1 MQVTETKID
10 ELTREFRIAVPAA
23 DIEQK
28 FEKRLGELAHSV
40 RLPGFRPGKVPVALL
55 RKRYGETLRGEIVE
69 QTINEAT
76 KSVIADRG
84 IRPALPPRIEVA
96 PADAAAGSGDLEYT
110 LALEV
115 LPEITPPDYAS
126 IELERL
132 VADVTEES
140 TDEMLG
146 RLAEASRGATPV
158 TEARPATADDVV
170 VFDVVAPD
178 DKAPFGNGKDIAIS
192 LGAEGPAPGLE
203 AQLLGVQAGETKTVR
218 IAYPADHPIAVL
230 AGRTID
236 YEVAVKELRERD
248 PLVLDDAMA
257 QRFGAETLAALR
269 DQVRQHQ
276 AQELKTM
283 SRMRLKRQLLDRLD
297 ALYTFPL
304 PRGLVDR
311 EISVVARQL
320 ASETKPADD
329 DADHSEATGNAH
341 TEGHADGP
349 AAHAHSHGDDDPDHV
364 HGPGCGH
371 DHGEGE
377 TGAAATAVSEAERA
391 EHGRL
396 AERRVRLGLVLAEI
410 GRNNNLQVTPD
421 ELGKAI
427 VAEARRFP
435 GQEQAVLDFFRKSDE
450 AKEALQRRSLRRRWS
465 TSCWRWQRSAS
476 ARLPSTSCC
485 ATPTPSLPLTEAGP
499 GWTRWRTRDA
509 CAHARQPR
517 RALRTLP

>member
-23 DIEQK
+23 DIERK

-40 RLPGFRPGKVPVALL
+40 KLPGFRPGKVPVALL
-55 RKRYGETLRGEIVE
+55 RKRYGETLRGEILE
-69 QTINEAT
+69 ETINEAT

-96 PADAAAGSGDLEYT
+96 PGSAAAGSGDLEYT

-132 VADVTEES
+132 VANVSEES

-146 RLAEASRGATPV
+146 RLAEAARGATPV

-178 DKAPFGNGKDIAIS
+178 DKAPFGDGKDIAIS
-192 LGAEGPAPGLE
+192 LGAEGAAPGLE
-203 AQLLGVQAGETKTVR
+203 AQLLGAQAGETKAVH
-218 IAYPADHPIAVL
+218 ISYPADHPIAAL
-230 AGRTID
+230 AGRTVE
-236 YEVAVKELRERD
+236 YEVVVKELRVRD
-248 PLVLDDAMA
+248 APVLDDEMA
-257 QRFGAETLAALR
+257 QRFGAETLTALR
-269 DQVRQHQ
+269 EQVRQHQ

-283 SRMRLKRQLLDRLD
+283 SRMRLKRALLDRLD

-304 PRGLVDR
+304 PKGLVDR
-311 EISVVARQL
+311 EIAVVARQL
-320 ASETKPADD
+320 AGETKAAEH
-329 DADHSEATGNAH
+329 DAGHSGAEENAH

-349 AAHAHSHGDDDPDHV
+349 AADALADAPAHAHSHADDDPDHV

-371 DHGEGE
+371 DHAAGEGR
-377 TGAAATAVSEAERA
+377 TDAGPAAAVTDAERA
-391 EHGRL
+391 EYGRL

-410 GRNNNLQVTPD
+410 GRNNNLQVTVD
-421 ELGKAI
+421 ELGKAM

-435 GQEQAVLDFFRKSDE
+435 GQEQAVLDFFRRSAE
-450 AKEALQRRSLRRRWS
+450 AKEALAAPILEEKVVDFMLEMAKVRERKVPVDEL
-465 TSCWRWQRSAS
+465 
-476 ARLPSTSCC
+476 L
-485 ATPTPSLPLTEAGP
+485 
-499 GWTRWRTRDA
+499 RDA
-509 CAHARQPR
+509 DAEPTSDGSGAR
-517 RALRTLP
+517 ADTVENA